1 MLRAANAARL
11 FEVHAKLLK
20 TVHQLIPKLRSK
32 EVL

>member
-1 MLRAANAARL
+1 MLRAAHAARL
-11 FEVHAKLLK
+11 FEFHAKLLK